1 MGGFVLE
8 VVVGGT
14 DGSPYPVR
22 AEWGAA
28 RILAETGRH
37 QYFMRFL
44 CGECVRLHVHDMHMC
59 CNM

>member
-1 MGGFVLE
+1 M
-8 VVVGGT
+8 GGT

-44 CGECVRLHVHDMHMC
+44 CGEGVRLHVHVHVMYFTP
-59 CNM
+59 N